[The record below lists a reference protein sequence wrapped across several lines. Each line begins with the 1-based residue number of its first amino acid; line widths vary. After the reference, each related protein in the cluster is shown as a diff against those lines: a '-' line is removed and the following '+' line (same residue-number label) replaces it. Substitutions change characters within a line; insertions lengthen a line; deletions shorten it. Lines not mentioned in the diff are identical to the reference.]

1 MQRKLSNGGNSI
13 VEWELYDNGDTLC
26 GEYGDF
32 LILIKRLQDG
42 GGWAYVVGTLSDA
55 KLTGTVE
62 RLTDAKAKCIR
73 YCWAVNNVTPDRHNI
88 LDHIL

>member
-1 MQRKLSNGGNSI
+1 MQRKLSNGDDSI

-26 GEYGDF
+26 GELNDF
-32 LILIKRLQDG
+32 LILIKKLQDG

-73 YCWAVNNVTPDRHNI
+73 YCWAVNNITPDRHTI